1 MMGRTEDSC
10 SCGVQRFLVDPVL
23 HLMEKLVGGPL
34 LVQILV
40 TAALVRHVSE
50 GLDHFG

>member
-1 MMGRTEDSC
+1 
-10 SCGVQRFLVDPVL
+10 
-23 HLMEKLVGGPL
+23 MEELVGGPL

-40 TAALVRHVSE
+40 TAALARHVSE

>member
-1 MMGRTEDSC
+1 MMGHTEDSC
-10 SCGVQRFLVDPVL
+10 SCGVQRVVVDPVL
-23 HLMEKLVGGPL
+23 HSMEELVGGPL

-40 TAALVRHVSE
+40 TAAHVRHVSK